1 MFIFQ
6 KIEEEQEEE
15 QDEEQEED
23 EQEEEEEE
31 ISDKLENQLVIDES
45 EKKESGNE
53 DESLKP
59 ADDDKLETDLV
70 LDKNSNVDNNTSTTP
85 DTEDE
90 NSQNV
95 EEILNVPPVLSR
107 VELLQ
112 HFKTFQKMSDNK
124 FITIGLVR
132 SMTFLNLN
140 FMISISIIAVSYT
153 HLTLPTKA

>member
-1 MFIFQ
+1 ME
-6 KIEEEQEEE
+6 KE
-15 QDEEQEED
+15 
-23 EQEEEEEE
+23 
-31 ISDKLENQLVIDES
+31 LVIDES
-45 EKKESGNE
+45 EKKESGNKGK
-53 DESLKP
+53 SSKP

-70 LDKNSNVDNNTSTTP
+70 LDKNSNVDNDTSTTAI
-85 DTEDE
+85 
-90 NSQNV
+90 V

-140 FMISISIIAVSYT
+140 FMISISIIDLKLSNEHTWVSNIKMYV
-153 HLTLPTKA
+153 LCIA